1 MAIESFSDLSE
12 MHISVLSE
20 IGNIGSGNA
29 TTSLSQML
37 SQPVEM
43 STPEVGIANY
53 NEAYEKLG
61 GAETVMVGL
70 VLTLSGDMSGMLMF
84 LLPCDVACNL
94 INIVAFTDFKDYTEI
109 DEMGFSAVSEMANIM
124 SGAFVNAIGDM
135 TGMTIDISP
144 PAFTVDMLGAM
155 MSLPASYFAEIGDLF
170 MFIKNEIEIAGKKT
184 PANIL
189 LLPDMPSLDKL
200 MSVLGLG

>member
-1 MAIESFSDLSE
+1 MGIRSFSDLSE
-12 MHISVLSE
+12 MHVSVLSE

-29 TTSLSQML
+29 STALSSML
-37 SQPVEM
+37 DRPVNM

-61 GAETVMVGL
+61 GAETVMAGL
-70 VLTLSGDMSGMLMF
+70 VLTLSNDMSGMIMF
-84 LLPCDVACNL
+84 LVPCEVACEL
-94 INIVAFTDFKDYTEI
+94 INILMYTELEDYTEI
-109 DEMGFSAVSEMANIM
+109 DEMGFSAMSEIANIM
-124 SGAFVNAIGDM
+124 AGAFVNAIADM
-135 TGMTIDISP
+135 TGMVIDISP
-144 PAFTVDMLGAM
+144 PSSTVDMLGAM

-170 MFIKNEIEIAGKKT
+170 MYIKNEIEISGKKT

-200 MSVLGLG
+200 MAVLGIG